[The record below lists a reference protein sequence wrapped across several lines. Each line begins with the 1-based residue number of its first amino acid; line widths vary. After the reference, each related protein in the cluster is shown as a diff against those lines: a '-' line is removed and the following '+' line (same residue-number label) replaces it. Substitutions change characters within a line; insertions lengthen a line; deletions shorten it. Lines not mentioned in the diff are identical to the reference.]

1 MSLYEFIASAE
12 MGENALDRLLA
23 PSTSKKEGYQ
33 APSELLRNMGDF
45 LNTLNR
51 VESSRRRLFE
61 LNSQIVNTSVGE
73 LGKGVPPS
81 TIKDLY
87 ESYERSCKEVD
98 KFDLKSAS
106 KKKNVKDDT
115 QRKKHVKISA
125 ELIGLLN
132 KEHDETRA
140 SVVSQAYQFVSS
152 QETWYHESHLTLE
165 VMKTSTD
172 IQSSILNEDKR
183 LLMNKSADQTD
194 LANVLEQ
201 DSQTTQDTEVG
212 STSDHSTYGRKK
224 KEKLGVYEGYLLE
237 HRSGNDW
244 KKRYFVLKEGGVLLG
259 YEQDGKTL
267 LHTIDLIL
275 TNVKVVPGNDKLF
288 EIYSPLFNKMT
299 LCATSNDVLKKWVAL
314 LEQAKAEKLEA
325 QKTPPKMPESG
336 SADGAD
342 TDTVDDDDAFVG
354 VVLPE
359 YDKTKLL
366 QALWNCTEWNDK
378 CTDCCRK
385 CKTTTTIIII
395 YLIYLYLFFIRFLFY
410 LFILFF
416 FAYILPFNI

>member
-23 PSTSKKEGYQ
+23 PSSSTKGGYQ
-33 APSELLRNMGDF
+33 APSQLLRNMGDF
-45 LNTLNR
+45 LNILNR
-51 VESSRRRLFE
+51 VESSRKRLFE

-81 TIKDLY
+81 SIKEMY

-98 KFDLKSAS
+98 KFDLKSAN
-106 KKKNVKDDT
+106 KKKIAKDDT

-140 SVVSQAYQFVSS
+140 SVVSQAYQFISS

-165 VMKTSTD
+165 VMKKSTD
-172 IQSSILNEDKR
+172 IQSSILDEDKR
-183 LLMNKSADQTD
+183 LSTNKSVDQTD
-194 LANVLEQ
+194 LANVLEKDSQASQ
-201 DSQTTQDTEVG
+201 DSEP
-212 STSDHSTYGRKK
+212 SSPNDHNVYGRKK
-224 KEKLGVYEGYLLE
+224 KEKLGIYEGYLLE
-237 HRSGNDW
+237 HKSGSDW
-244 KKRYFVLKEGGVLLG
+244 KKRYFVLREGGVLLG

-275 TNVKVVPGNDKLF
+275 TNVKLVPGNDTLF

-325 QKTPPKMPESG
+325 QKTPPKISEGGNSG
-336 SADGAD
+336 NGGAG
-342 TDTVDDDDAFVG
+342 TDKDDDDVSTD
-354 VVLPE
+354 VSLPE

-366 QALWNCTEWNDK
+366 QALWSCTECNDK

-385 CKTTTTIIII
+385 SKKKKIVFVWC
-395 YLIYLYLFFIRFLFY
+395 
-410 LFILFF
+410 
-416 FAYILPFNI
+416 